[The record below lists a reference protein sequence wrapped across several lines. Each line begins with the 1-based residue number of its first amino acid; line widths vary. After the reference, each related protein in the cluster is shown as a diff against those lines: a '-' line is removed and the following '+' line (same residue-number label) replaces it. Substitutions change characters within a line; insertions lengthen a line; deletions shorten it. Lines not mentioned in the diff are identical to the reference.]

1 MSDVRQEEGLS
12 ALMDG
17 IVAETW
23 AMEPHHLERL
33 LAMARA
39 AGLGLAPPS
48 PPEAAA
54 LSAGGGGEPAYQVVD
69 GVAHIPIRGY
79 LLKSVPAWMKRW
91 GIDATSLSDT
101 VGVIERADQDPA
113 VRSIV
118 LDVDSPGGTISGTI
132 ELGEAVAAA
141 KKPTAAHGSGM
152 VASAAYWI
160 ASQAK
165 RVTAT
170 PSTPIGSIGVYRV
183 LYDTSAAYEKW
194 GVKVHVVRTHEL
206 KGAGVDGSKL
216 TEAQLAAEQVLINS
230 AGDLFQRAVASGR
243 KLGPEAV
250 KAVATGEVWFA
261 QDAQSRGLIDGVEAA
276 QRAHDFARGSNTPL
290 VGERKATMADNNTAP
305 AATAAEV
312 EKLKAD
318 LAAAKAE
325 GEKNKAL
332 AEAREAALAAQ
343 EQARKDLVL
352 QAGIEAGRVAPAM
365 VESMKKLA
373 AVSTV
378 DELTATIKGLP
389 VVVRKDPQADSTNP
403 ESRDSTDSASSA
415 DQRIAKALGISVEK
429 MERFGNVKAVLPDGK
444 LLGKD
449 GVVREFKK
457 GGN

>member
-1 MSDVRQEEGLS
+1 MNDVRQEEGLS

-39 AGLGLAPPS
+39 AGLGLT

-54 LSAGGGGEPAYQVVD
+54 VAPQTMGGEPAYQVID

-79 LLKSVPAWMKRW
+79 LLKSVPGWMKRW
-91 GIDATSLSDT
+91 GVDATSLSDA
-101 VGVIERADQDPA
+101 VAAVERADQDPA

-132 ELGEAVAAA
+132 EAGEAVAAA
-141 KKPTAAHGSGM
+141 KKPIVAHGTGM

-160 ASQAK
+160 ASQAD
-165 RVTAT
+165 RLTAT

-183 LYDTSAAYEKW
+183 LYDTSAAYERW

-206 KGAGVDGSKL
+206 KGTGVDGSKL

-243 KLGPEAV
+243 KLKPDAV

-276 QRAHDFARGSNTPL
+276 QRAHDFARGPNTPPIL
-290 VGERKATMADNNTAP
+290 GGLEAPMADNNTAP

-325 GEKNKAL
+325 SEKNKAL

-343 EQARKDLVL
+343 EQARKDQIL
-352 QAGIEAGRVAPAM
+352 QAGVESGRVAPAM

-373 AVSTV
+373 AVSSV

-389 VVVRKDPQADSTNP
+389 VIVRKDAKADTTNP
-403 ESRDSTDSASSA
+403 EQTAAGDGGANAD

-429 MERFGNVKAVLPDGK
+429 MERYGNVKAVLPDGR

-449 GVVREFKK
+449 GVIREFKK